1 MLFSELKITS
11 KLLRAMPSLR
21 VSLSERSYTITIG
34 QSLAATIRSEIEA
47 LQTLHRPLAVVADTS
62 VVAAQ
67 KHFFKEA
74 FADLPLLELPSG
86 ETTKSFKYLEQ
97 VCEFLAQ
104 KRIDRQGA
112 LIAVGGGVLGDLAG
126 FAAASYLR
134 GIDFYQV
141 PTTLL
146 SMVDSSVGGKT
157 GINLHA
163 GKNLAGAFWQPK
175 AVYIDT
181 ALLNTLPKREFSAGM
196 AEVIKYGMLH
206 DFSLFETLEGFSKP
220 LHPEHPDLPEIIRR
234 CCAIKAEI
242 VGDDERELKASGG
255 RALLNLG
262 HTFAHA
268 IENVAGYGEYLHG
281 EAVGIGLVLAAR
293 LSERIGKLD
302 KLAVERVESL
312 VKAYDLPSAL
322 RSPLSLESLFAA
334 MRRDKKVRSGK
345 LRFVAMESLGKAITV
360 DAVDESTVSELWLG
374 AGASR

>member
-1 MLFSELKITS
+1 
-11 KLLRAMPSLR
+11 MPSLR

-34 QSLAATIRSEIEA
+34 QSLAATISTEIEA
-47 LQTLHRPLAVVADTS
+47 LRTLNRPLAVIADST
-62 VVAAQ
+62 VVSAQ
-67 KHFFKEA
+67 KNFFSEA
-74 FADLPLLELPSG
+74 FPNLPILKLPSG

-97 VCEFLAQ
+97 VCEFLAE
-104 KRIDRQGA
+104 KRVDRQGA

-134 GIDFYQV
+134 GIDFYQI

-157 GINLHA
+157 GLNLKA

-196 AEVIKYGMLH
+196 AEVIKYGMLY
-206 DFSLFETLEGFSKP
+206 DISLFETLEKLSEPLSP
-220 LHPEHPDLPEIIRR
+220 LHPELPDIIRR

-281 EAVGIGLVLAAR
+281 EAVGIGLALAAK
-293 LSERIGKLD
+293 LSERMGKIDRLS
-302 KLAVERVESL
+302 VERTESL
-312 VKAYDLPSAL
+312 VKAYDLPVAL
-322 RSPLSLESLFAA
+322 RSPLKLENLFAA

-360 DAVDESTVSELWLG
+360 DDVDEATVTDLWLS
-374 AGASR
+374 AGASQ